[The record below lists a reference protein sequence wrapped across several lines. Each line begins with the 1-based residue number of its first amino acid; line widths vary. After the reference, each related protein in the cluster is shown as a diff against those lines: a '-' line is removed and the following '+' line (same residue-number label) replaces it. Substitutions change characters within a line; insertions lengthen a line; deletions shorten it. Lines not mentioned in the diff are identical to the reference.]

1 MSDLLHI
8 EASPRGPSSTSSAAA
23 AGFVA
28 AMMQREDIASV
39 DHLNVWEE
47 ALPQFDGA
55 ALAAKYALLA
65 GAELDAEQ
73 AYAWRRI
80 AAIVDRLRAARRIL
94 ISTPMWNLGIPY
106 RLKHDIDLVT
116 QPGLTFSFDPASG
129 YTALLSPRPVLV
141 ILSSAGDFAQGPS
154 WGRPDLARP
163 YLKAALRFI
172 GLPPTHLVAIGPT
185 AGPSDIVTQAR
196 QRGFDQLAQ
205 IASAF

>member
-23 AGFVA
+23 SGFVA
-28 AMMQREDIASV
+28 VMRQREDIASV

-47 ALPQFDGA
+47 ELPHFDGA

-65 GAELDAEQ
+65 GTEVDAEQ
-73 AYAWRRI
+73 ADAWRRI
-80 AAIVDRLRAARRIL
+80 TAIVDRLRAARRIL

-106 RLKHDIDLVT
+106 RLKHYIDLVT

-129 YTALLSPRPVLV
+129 YTALLAPRPVLV
-141 ILSSAGDFAQGPS
+141 VLSSAGDFSQGPS

-163 YLKAALRFI
+163 YLEAALRFI
-172 GLPPTHLVAIGPT
+172 GLPPTHIVTIGPT
-185 AGPSDIVTQAR
+185 AGPSAIVTQAR
-196 QRGFDQLAQ
+196 QRGADQLAQ

>member
-8 EASPRGPSSTSSAAA
+8 EASPRAPSSTSSAAA
-23 AGFVA
+23 SDFVA
-28 AMMQREDIASV
+28 AMRQREDIASV

-47 ALPQFDGA
+47 ELPHFDGA

-73 AYAWRRI
+73 ADAWRRI
-80 AAIVDRLRAARRIL
+80 IAIVDRLRAARRIL

-106 RLKHDIDLVT
+106 RLKHYIDLVT

-129 YTALLSPRPVLV
+129 YTALLKPRPVLV

-163 YLKAALRFI
+163 YLEAALRFI
-172 GLPPTHLVAIGPT
+172 GLPPTHFVAIGPT

-196 QRGFDQLAQ
+196 QRGFEQLAQ